1 MNLPETAAAA
11 FAIPAAFP
19 ILGQLA
25 LVLGAPWGSITLG
38 GRWPGVL
45 RVSGVNTSL
54 AKLEQCN
61 SAAKSKVRN
70 P

>member
-1 MNLPETAAAA
+1 MSLPETAAAG
-11 FAIPAAFP
+11 FAILAAFP

-38 GRWPGVL
+38 GPWP
-45 RVSGVNTSL
+45 
-54 AKLEQCN
+54 
-61 SAAKSKVRN
+61 